1 MDRIRTI
8 VFGGSFDPV
17 HIGHLSLAREVLR
30 CGLAGEVW
38 FMVSPRNPL
47 KMDVNLT
54 DEQLRYEMVQ
64 LALENET
71 GMRASDF
78 EFHLPRP
85 SYTLNTLNKLS
96 EAFPDREFTLLVG
109 ADNWEKFDLWYK
121 GDEIVGRYGLVV
133 YPRDKEDVPQLPD
146 GVRWLNAQLHDISS
160 TRVRSM
166 VANGE
171 DISPF
176 VPQKV
181 VDFIKDNRLYI

>member
-85 SYTLNTLNKLS
+85 SYTLNTLNQLS
-96 EAFPDREFTLLVG
+96 KAFPDREFTLLVG

>member
-133 YPRDKEDVPQLPD
+133 YPRNKEDVPQLPD

>member
-96 EAFPDREFTLLVG
+96 EDFPDREFTLLVG

>member
-64 LALENET
+64 LALESEV

-160 TRVRSM
+160 TQVRSM

>member
-54 DEQLRYEMVQ
+54 DEQLRYKMVQ

>member
-160 TRVRSM
+160 TRLRSM

>member
-160 TRVRSM
+160 TQVRSM

>member
-54 DEQLRYEMVQ
+54 DELLRYEMVQ
-64 LALENET
+64 LALESET

-78 EFHLPRP
+78 EFHLSRP

>member
-146 GVRWLNAQLHDISS
+146 GVRWLDAQLHDISS

>member
-64 LALENET
+64 LALESET

>member
-17 HIGHLSLAREVLR
+17 NIGHLSLAREVLR